1 MLARPRDRV
10 DQDGSD
16 TVAFGLHHALDMI
29 QAGGPNIIEIF
40 ADDAHILGS
49 DELGDMILA
58 LKPFV
63 LTTLPVNGLEGYAAG
78 QAAMARRRPDQAG
91 KRLMHAIR
99 VTRMTRIYR
108 ETGRLFLDC
117 RSQRGRYLAVRQG
130 DLNLGWRWYARE
142 RERLDDAR
150 TILPDHDPD
159 ALAEA
164 VRPILRM
171 ALNRALFDRPAQS
184 GRTGRHHRPRIRE
197 FRVSPCDGE
206 MPAGRRGDG
215 RSDASP
221 PRTEHARPAET
232 RYGRERPARPD
243 TPISDTGHHACAPD
257 RTVAP
262 PHAPPECS
270 QSHSSPFNAPI
281 TASCRLARRSRTLR
295 MRESTVPDSQIRW
308 TRTGWDWPDRCRRA
322 FA

>member
-1 MLARPRDRV
+1 MAFSSPPCASPPAVPTVPTVSETLRWLTGSRAYGIASSDSDTDLRSIIPPGIEDYLTLARPRDRV
-10 DQDGSD
+10 DQGGSD
-16 TVAFGLHHALDMI
+16 TVAFGLHHALGMI

-49 DELGDMILA
+49 DELGDMILT
-58 LKPFV
+58 LKPLV
-63 LTTLPVNGLEGYAAG
+63 LTTLPLNGLEGYAVG
-78 QAAMARRRPDQAG
+78 QTAMARRRPDQAG

-142 RERLDDAR
+142 RERLDDAH

-171 ALNRALFDRPAQS
+171 ALNRALSDRPA
-184 GRTGRHHRPRIRE
+184 
-197 FRVSPCDGE
+197 
-206 MPAGRRGDG
+206 
-215 RSDASP
+215 
-221 PRTEHARPAET
+221 
-232 RYGRERPARPD
+232 
-243 TPISDTGHHACAPD
+243 
-257 RTVAP
+257 
-262 PHAPPECS
+262 
-270 QSHSSPFNAPI
+270 
-281 TASCRLARRSRTLR
+281 
-295 MRESTVPDSQIRW
+295 
-308 TRTGWDWPDRCRRA
+308 
-322 FA
+322 